1 MVCHKLVG
9 TRRIINKNYHPV
21 KDPVRAFYLAVR
33 RFLASRNSR
42 EKGNIRLSK
51 TLLKRAVI
59 ISNFSER
66 EKLALMMAIEGKY
79 KYSEINVEMLQTVR
93 DLISR
98 GFIFRKNG
106 YLSITPALKSYL
118 LPDIERVLNNLII
131 PSH

>member
-1 MVCHKLVG
+1 
-9 TRRIINKNYHPV
+9 
-21 KDPVRAFYLAVR
+21 
-33 RFLASRNSR
+33 
-42 EKGNIRLSK
+42 
-51 TLLKRAVI
+51 
-59 ISNFSER
+59 
-66 EKLALMMAIEGKY
+66 
-79 KYSEINVEMLQTVR
+79 MLQTVK

>member
-1 MVCHKLVG
+1 MG
-9 TRRIINKNYHPV
+9 TRSITNKNYHPV

-33 RFLASRNSR
+33 RF
-42 EKGNIRLSK
+42 SK

-66 EKLALMMAIEGKY
+66 EKLALMMAIEGRY
-79 KYSEINVEMLQTVR
+79 RYSEISGEMLQTVK

-106 YLSITPALKSYL
+106 YLSITPDLKSYL